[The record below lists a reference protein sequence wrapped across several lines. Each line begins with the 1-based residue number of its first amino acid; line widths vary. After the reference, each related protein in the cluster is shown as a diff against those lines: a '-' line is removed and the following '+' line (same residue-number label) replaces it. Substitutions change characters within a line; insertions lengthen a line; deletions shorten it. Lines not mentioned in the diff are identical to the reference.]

1 MMETHIN
8 HHHIVG
14 PEKSHVDPKI
24 FIIHLH
30 ALSPSFRHAFAYFN
44 SSIPTAN
51 IVQVFSI
58 FMFVFIFIFIEF
70 VLKSFHQMPQVL
82 HFNQI

>member
-1 MMETHIN
+1 METHIN

-24 FIIHLH
+24 LIIHLH

-51 IVQVFSI
+51 IV
-58 FMFVFIFIFIEF
+58 
-70 VLKSFHQMPQVL
+70 
-82 HFNQI
+82 